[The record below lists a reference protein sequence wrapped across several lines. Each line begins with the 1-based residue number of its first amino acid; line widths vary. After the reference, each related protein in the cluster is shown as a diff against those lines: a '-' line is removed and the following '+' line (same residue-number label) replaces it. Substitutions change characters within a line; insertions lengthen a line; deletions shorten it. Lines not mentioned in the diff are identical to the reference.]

1 MQTSKRWF
9 LLAGLLLIS
18 LACTINIGGPT
29 PPAPPPTI
37 DPAALEQLKANW
49 AAALATAAVTN
60 GKVTVTITEAQ
71 VAALLASKL
80 AKDPD
85 AFFQQPQ
92 VVLQNN
98 QIQIFG
104 VAKQA
109 NLVANI
115 QMTITV
121 KVDEEGTPQFQLV
134 SADFGPLPVPAG
146 LLEGVSG
153 MLNEALTGKIAPS
166 ATGFRLES
174 ITIADGVMTIQ
185 GTVH

>member
-9 LLAGLLLIS
+9 LLFGLLLVL
-18 LACTINIGGPT
+18 LACTIDIGGPT

-37 DPAALEQLKANW
+37 DPAALEQLKTNW
-49 AAALATAAVTN
+49 ATALANAAATN
-60 GKVTVTITEAQ
+60 GKVTVTITEVQ

-104 VAKQA
+104 VAKQSK
-109 NLVANI
+109 LVANI

-121 KVDEEGTPQFQLV
+121 SVNEEGVPEFHLV
-134 SADFGPLPVPAG
+134 SADFGPLPVPTD
-146 LLEGVSG
+146 LLEGVSD
-153 MLNEALTGKIAPS
+153 MLNEALTGKIVPS

-174 ITIADGVMTIQ
+174 ITIADGAMTIQ